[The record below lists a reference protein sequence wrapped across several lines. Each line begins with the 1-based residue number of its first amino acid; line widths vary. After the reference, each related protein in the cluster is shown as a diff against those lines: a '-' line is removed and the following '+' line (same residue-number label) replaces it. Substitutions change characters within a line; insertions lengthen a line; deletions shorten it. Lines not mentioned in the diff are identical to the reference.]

1 MYKKFSFLALVSI
14 DDCPSFDLI
23 KLRAVKMMCLHAM
36 EELSL
41 KLKPLQ
47 LYVLDNNRTDF
58 WLRVGRVVVLSNR
71 ESEVFMVI
79 GNPMRL
85 INFSEL
91 SSIFFSFLNFFF
103 LSKILNHFDVLF
115 NTCILRECDT
125 IIT

>member
-23 KLRAVKMMCLHAM
+23 KLRAVKMMCLHEM

-85 INFSEL
+85 LTFQNFQAFFYFL
-91 SSIFFSFLNFFF
+91 IFFSFKNIESL
-103 LSKILNHFDVLF
+103 
-115 NTCILRECDT
+115 
-125 IIT
+125 